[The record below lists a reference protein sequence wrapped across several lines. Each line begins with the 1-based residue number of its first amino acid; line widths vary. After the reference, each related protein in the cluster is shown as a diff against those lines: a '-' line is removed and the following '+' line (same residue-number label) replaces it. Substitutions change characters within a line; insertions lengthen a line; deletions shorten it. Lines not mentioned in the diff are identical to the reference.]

1 MPTQRTMPELAKILK
16 EMYAD
21 GKPRDVSVR
30 VCEFGILHGE
40 ALYAQGETAGS
51 LVALV
56 KDEIGDWGPQISL
69 GRKLA
74 QHGVTVAEAVR
85 LRWQ

>member
-1 MPTQRTMPELAKILK
+1 MPTQRTMTELADILK
-16 EMYAD
+16 QMYAD

-30 VCEFGILHGE
+30 VCEFGIIHGD
-40 ALYAQGETAGS
+40 AIYAQGQTAS
-51 LVALV
+51 SIAALV
-56 KDEIGDWGPQISL
+56 KDEIGDWGPQINL

-74 QHGVTVAEAVR
+74 QHGVTVAESVR

>member
-1 MPTQRTMPELAKILK
+1 M
-16 EMYAD
+16 
-21 GKPRDVSVR
+21 SVR
-30 VCEFGILHGE
+30 VCEFGIIHGN
-40 ALYAQGETAGS
+40 AIYAQGETATS
-51 LVALV
+51 MAALV

-74 QHGVTVAEAVR
+74 EHGVTVADAVL